1 VNDYDVSKK
10 FTTSFSNKRKV
21 QFFWFGVEDIK
32 VEINNRGERERE
44 APIKRESGEE
54 EETDGSTVGSSQS
67 RVHFFLIIITEM
79 QCRSFLLSPNHQ
91 IFLRALMMQC

>member
-32 VEINNRGERERE
+32 VEINNRGGERER
-44 APIKRESGEE
+44 
-54 EETDGSTVGSSQS
+54 
-67 RVHFFLIIITEM
+67 HL
-79 QCRSFLLSPNHQ
+79 
-91 IFLRALMMQC
+91 